1 MKPGIALLWLSLM
14 LSTMLSTTAA
24 WCQVAKPAALA
35 EASLPAP
42 KPKATRIPAQAIGEL
57 ERGFNSRLS
66 NLADVNEP
74 LDLLGD
80 TRGVQL
86 EDYGVV
92 FTTEVSLVRTPG
104 ISPFRQ
110 TIGPELAAHI
120 HKLRVE
126 RMPLLKAAMLE
137 MMRNMAAAFTQIPA
151 SQQMVLVV
159 RLYYGAWE
167 DTTGMPAQVVMRAD
181 RAAAT
186 AGKIETEER

>member
-1 MKPGIALLWLSLM
+1 
-14 LSTMLSTTAA
+14 
-24 WCQVAKPAALA
+24 
-35 EASLPAP
+35 
-42 KPKATRIPAQAIGEL
+42 L
-57 ERGFNSRLS
+57 ERAFNDRLVS
-66 NLADVNEP
+66 LADVNEP

-92 FTTEVSLVRTPG
+92 FTSEVSLVITPT
-104 ISPFRQ
+104 ITPFRQ
-110 TIGPELAAHI
+110 KITPEVAARV

-137 MMRNMAAAFTQIPA
+137 MMRNMAVALTQVPA

-159 RLYYGAWE
+159 RLYYGPWE
-167 DTTGMPAQVVMRAD
+167 DTAGMPAQVMMRAD

-186 AGKIETEER
+186 AGKVETEER